1 MFGRQR
7 NRIAIQFRKVCDL
20 AAESCYLRAMGDTIK
35 DVMRIE
41 CPATTAFDLMA
52 DVRNELDWNSG
63 VSEVELLTAEPIGKG
78 SRFRIVDQRGQ
89 QEVKITTYKR
99 PDTLS
104 LFLSGKSMDVDIDF
118 TLVEQGNITVM
129 TGRFN
134 AKVRGLMR
142 FFFPLLVPLIRRDI
156 AKEHKTFIALCEA
169 KASAQSPDK

>member
-1 MFGRQR
+1 MQ
-7 NRIAIQFRKVCDL
+7 
-20 AAESCYLRAMGDTIK
+20 IK
-35 DVMRIE
+35 
-41 CPATTAFDLMA
+41 CPATAAFDFMS

-89 QEVKITTYKR
+89 QEVEITAYER

-118 TLVEQGNITVM
+118 MLVEKGNITVM

-142 FFFPLLVPLIRRDI
+142 FFFPLLLPLIRRDI

-169 KASAQSPDK
+169 KARAQSNDK

>member
-1 MFGRQR
+1 
-7 NRIAIQFRKVCDL
+7 
-20 AAESCYLRAMGDTIK
+20 MGDLIK

-52 DVRNELDWNSG
+52 DIRSELDWNSG
-63 VSEVELLTAEPIGKG
+63 VSEVELLTPEPIGKG
-78 SRFRIVDQRGQ
+78 SRFRIVDKRGQ
-89 QEVKITTYKR
+89 HDVEITTYKR

-104 LFLSGKSMDVDIDF
+104 LVVSDKSMDVNIDF

-142 FFFPLLVPLIRRDI
+142 FFFHRSLRSQSERAIDRQVTVRGLSKHRQYEMNNSLL
-156 AKEHKTFIALCEA
+156 
-169 KASAQSPDK
+169 